1 MSDKFKDYGVSTIIA
16 IDDIFNDI
24 NEEDKLE
31 KFLPE
36 VIDDLTG
43 GEYERFKDY
52 TILEYIDESGEVD
65 FINKLK
71 STLDQIEYYKCFQSE
86 NIEFKTIGAD
96 YDQVEKAINEIDA
109 RDKSRKHLILLDRKL
124 QNANKRTSNDEIF
137 VKILKLLHSRL
148 REKNILLLIYTD
160 SSTPPELNSFEGT
173 KEYILRVLKS
183 DGKIAE
189 QEDIAEQLVLHFN
202 YVKKTEELT
211 EDFFENILKS
221 QKANYIS
228 EYKNIF
234 EESYS
239 KLTERLWQ
247 LNQNQVL
254 FYYDYINEG
263 QHVDSIIYETFLTK
277 FKQVYSDT
285 FNDENNH
292 KELINPI
299 RRSMQQSVQSV
310 QKKSTTLRFL
320 KELDLGLTFNDR
332 LRKVPGSTDISFGD
346 VIKIGTKKYLIV
358 SQDCDMTIRVDNN
371 RKLSNFQLV
380 EIEDMSTE
388 VTEKLLSDKLKKL
401 RHNVNFDEPIVKEA
415 LKRYGLSQDSIDR
428 VVNSQTPKS
437 DLGTDQIG
445 DLILFEDFKEKTD
458 KIHLLE
464 CIWLD
469 ALLLKASDHGIILSE
484 ENILNSHEIRYA
496 TRNYL
501 NEKFKTLIDRI
512 GENSSQE
519 VVDRIFKYIF
529 NDIAIECEP
538 IFSDTQ
544 ETEKSKLTGFILKN
558 IERIGRLDRLDAMK
572 IFKSI
577 VEHEGRIPDIH
588 TLLI

>member
-16 IDDIFNDI
+16 IDDSFREIKDDDLLSDFDKETIDPLTNYFYDTFSEYTVKKYSEEIDSNFKYKLSREINTQEKYSCFKSTGIPFKAIVADFELIKGTIEDI
-24 NEEDKLE
+24 NG
-31 KFLPE
+31 
-36 VIDDLTG
+36 T
-43 GEYERFKDY
+43 
-52 TILEYIDESGEVD
+52 
-65 FINKLK
+65 
-71 STLDQIEYYKCFQSE
+71 
-86 NIEFKTIGAD
+86 
-96 YDQVEKAINEIDA
+96 
-109 RDKSRKHLILLDRKL
+109 DKSRKHLILLDRTL
-124 QNANKRTSNDEIF
+124 QEDAGGAIIDNLF
-137 VKILKLLHSRL
+137 VDVLKFIHSKL
-148 REKNILLLIYTD
+148 REKNLLLLIYTD
-160 SSTPPELNSFEGT
+160 STTPDKLKSFEGA
-173 KEYILRVLKS
+173 KEYLRSLGLDESV
-183 DGKIAE
+183 
-189 QEDIAEQLVLHFN
+189 AEQLVLHFN
-202 YVKKTEELT
+202 YVQKTEELT
-211 EDFFENILKS
+211 EDFFDNILKS
-221 QKANYIS
+221 QKANYVS

-285 FNDENNH
+285 FNDVNNH

-310 QKKSTTLRFL
+310 QKKSKLLRFL
-320 KELDLGLTFNDR
+320 KELDLGLTSNDR
-332 LRKVPGSTDISFGD
+332 LRKIPASSDISFGD
-346 VIKIGTKKYLIV
+346 VIKIGMKYYLIV
-358 SQDCDMTIRVDNN
+358 SQDCDMTIRDDDN

-380 EIEDMSTE
+380 EIEDTRE
-388 VTEKLLSDKLKKL
+388 KVTEKMLSAKLKAL
-401 RHNVNFDEPIVKEA
+401 GDDGNTDYSIVKEA
-415 LKRYGLSQDSIDR
+415 LRKYGLSPESIDK
-428 VVNSQTPKS
+428 VVNRQTPKRE
-437 DLGTDQIG
+437 LGDVQINELVLYNG
-445 DLILFEDFKEKTD
+445 FKETKDFKIYLMD
-458 KIHLLE
+458 

-469 ALLLKASDHGIILSE
+469 ALLLKVSDHGIILSE

-501 NEKFKTLIDRI
+501 NDKFKTLIDRI

-544 ETEKSKLTGFILKN
+544 ETEKAKLTGFILKN

>member
-1 MSDKFKDYGVSTIIA
+1 MKRYNLMSDKFKDYGVSTIIA
-16 IDDIFNDI
+16 IDDSFREIKD
-24 NEEDKLE
+24 
-31 KFLPE
+31 
-36 VIDDLTG
+36 DDLLSDFDKETIDCLTNYFYDTFS
-43 GEYERFKDY
+43 EYTVKEYSEEIDSDFKY
-52 TILEYIDESGEVD
+52 KLSRK
-65 FINKLK
+65 INTQDKYSCFK
-71 STLDQIEYYKCFQSE
+71 STGIPF
-86 NIEFKTIGAD
+86 
-96 YDQVEKAINEIDA
+96 KAIVADFELIKGTIEDIDGT
-109 RDKSRKHLILLDRKL
+109 DKSRKHLILLDRTL
-124 QNANKRTSNDEIF
+124 QEDAGGAIIDNLFID
-137 VKILKLLHSRL
+137 VLKFIHSKL
-148 REKNILLLIYTD
+148 REKNLLLLIYTD
-160 SSTPPELNSFEGT
+160 STTPDKLKSFEGA
-173 KEYILRVLKS
+173 KEYLRSLGLDENV
-183 DGKIAE
+183 
-189 QEDIAEQLVLHFN
+189 AEQLVLHFN
-202 YVKKTEELT
+202 YVQKTKELT
-211 EDFFENILKS
+211 EDFFNNILKS

-247 LNQNQVL
+247 LNRNQVL

-285 FNDENNH
+285 FNEENNH

-332 LRKVPGSTDISFGD
+332 LRKIPASTDISFGD
-346 VIKIGTKKYLIV
+346 VIKIGIKKYLIV
-358 SQDCDMTIRVDNN
+358 SQDCDMTIRVNNN

-401 RHNVNFDEPIVKEA
+401 RQNVNIDEPIVKEA

-445 DLILFEDFKEKTD
+445 DLILYENFKVKTD

-484 ENILNSHEIRYA
+484 KNISDSHEIRNA
-496 TRNYL
+496 TKNYL
-501 NEKFKTLIDRI
+501 SDKFKGLIDRI

-519 VVDRIFKYIF
+519 VVDRIFEYIF

-538 IFSDTQ
+538 IFLDKKK
-544 ETEKSKLTGFILKN
+544 TEEAKLSGFILKN

>member
-16 IDDIFNDI
+16 IDDVFNDI

-43 GEYERFKDY
+43 GQYDLFRDY
-52 TILEYIDESGEVD
+52 TISEYIDELGEAD
-65 FINKLK
+65 FIEKLK
-71 STLDQIEYYKCFQSE
+71 SSLDQIEHYKCFQSD
-86 NIEFKTIGAD
+86 NIDFKKIGAD
-96 YDQVEKAINEIDA
+96 CSQVEKAIDEIDA
-109 RDKSRKHLILLDRKL
+109 TDKSRKHLILLDRTL
-124 QNANKRTSNDEIF
+124 QNPVIGLGNNDVF
-137 VKILKLLHSRL
+137 VDILKLIHSKL
-148 REKNILLLIYTD
+148 REKNLLLLIYTD
-160 SSTPPELNSFEGT
+160 SNTPEELNSFAGA
-173 KEYILRVLKS
+173 KKYLMDLKL
-183 DGKIAE
+183 DKN
-189 QEDIAEQLVLHFN
+189 IAEQLVLHFN
-202 YVKKTEELT
+202 YVKKTEELSA
-211 EDFFENILKS
+211 DFFDNILKS

-234 EESYS
+234 ENSYN

-263 QHVDSIIYETFLTK
+263 QHVDNIIYETFLTK

-285 FNDENNH
+285 FNEDNNH

-299 RRSMQQSVQSV
+299 RRSMQKSVQSV
-310 QKKSTTLRFL
+310 QEKSKILRFL

-332 LRKVPGSTDISFGD
+332 LRKIPASTDISFGD

-380 EIEDMSTE
+380 EIEDMSEE
-388 VTEKLLSDKLKKL
+388 VTEKLLSAKLKKL
-401 RHNVNFDEPIVKEA
+401 GSDVNIDDPIVKEA

-428 VVNSQTPKS
+428 VVNRQTSKS
-437 DLGTDQIG
+437 SLESNQIG
-445 DLILFEDFKEKTD
+445 NLILHSDFKVKTD
-458 KIHLLE
+458 FKIHLLE

-469 ALLLKASDHGIILSE
+469 ALLLKASDNGIILSE

-501 NEKFKTLIDRI
+501 NNKFKNLIDKI

-544 ETEKSKLTGFILKN
+544 ETEKAKLTGFILKN

-588 TLLI
+588 TLSI

>member
-16 IDDIFNDI
+16 IDDSFREIKD
-24 NEEDKLE
+24 
-31 KFLPE
+31 
-36 VIDDLTG
+36 DDLLSDFDKETIDRLTNYFYDTFS
-43 GEYERFKDY
+43 EYTVKEYSEEIDSDFKY
-52 TILEYIDESGEVD
+52 KLSRK
-65 FINKLK
+65 INTQDKYSCFK
-71 STLDQIEYYKCFQSE
+71 STGIPF
-86 NIEFKTIGAD
+86 
-96 YDQVEKAINEIDA
+96 KAIVADFELIKGTIEDIDGT
-109 RDKSRKHLILLDRKL
+109 DKSRKHLILLDRTL
-124 QNANKRTSNDEIF
+124 QEDAGGAIIDNLFID
-137 VKILKLLHSRL
+137 VLKFIHSKL
-148 REKNILLLIYTD
+148 REKNLLLLIYTD
-160 SSTPPELNSFEGT
+160 STTPDKLKSFEGA
-173 KEYILRVLKS
+173 KEYLRSLGLDESV
-183 DGKIAE
+183 
-189 QEDIAEQLVLHFN
+189 AEQLVLHFN
-202 YVKKTEELT
+202 YVQKTKELT
-211 EDFFENILKS
+211 EDFFDNILKS

-263 QHVDSIIYETFLTK
+263 QHVDNIIYETFLTK

-285 FNDENNH
+285 FNADNNH
-292 KELINPI
+292 KELINPM
-299 RRSMQQSVQSV
+299 RRSMQKSVQSV
-310 QKKSTTLRFL
+310 QEKSKILRFL
-320 KELDLGLTFNDR
+320 KEFDLGLTFNDR
-332 LRKVPGSTDISFGD
+332 LRKIPASTDISFGD

-380 EIEDMSTE
+380 EIEDMSEE
-388 VTEKLLSDKLKKL
+388 VTEKLLSAKLKKL
-401 RHNVNFDEPIVKEA
+401 GSDVNIDDPIVKEA
-415 LKRYGLSQDSIDR
+415 LERYGLSQDSIDR
-428 VVNSQTPKS
+428 VVNRQTSKS
-437 DLGTDQIG
+437 SLESNQIG
-445 DLILFEDFKEKTD
+445 NLILHNDFKVKAD
-458 KIHLLE
+458 FKIHLLE

-501 NEKFKTLIDRI
+501 NDKFKTLIDII

-544 ETEKSKLTGFILKN
+544 ETEESKLTGFILKN

>member
-43 GEYERFKDY
+43 GEYDRFKDY

-65 FINKLK
+65 FIDKLK
-71 STLDQIEYYKCFQSE
+71 STLDQIEHYKCFQSK
-86 NIEFKTIGAD
+86 NIDFKTIGAD

-124 QNANKRTSNDEIF
+124 QNADKRTSNDEIF
-137 VKILKLLHSRL
+137 VKILKLLHSQL

-160 SSTPPELNSFEGT
+160 SNTPAELNSFEGA
-173 KEYILRVLKS
+173 KDYLRTLGLDES
-183 DGKIAE
+183 
-189 QEDIAEQLVLHFN
+189 IAEQLVLHFN
-202 YVKKTEELT
+202 YVQKTEELSN
-211 EDFFENILKS
+211 DFFDNILKS

-263 QHVDSIIYETFLTK
+263 QHVDNIIYETFLTK

-285 FNDENNH
+285 FNEVNNH

-310 QKKSTTLRFL
+310 QKKSKILRFL

-332 LRKVPGSTDISFGD
+332 LRKISASTDISFGD
-346 VIKIGTKKYLIV
+346 VIKIGAKKYLIV
-358 SQDCDMTIRVDNN
+358 SQDCDMTIRDDDN
-371 RKLSNFQLV
+371 RRLSYIQLV
-380 EIEDMSTE
+380 EIEDASE
-388 VTEKLLSDKLKKL
+388 IVTEKLLSKKLKKL
-401 RHNVNFDEPIVKEA
+401 GGNVGIDDPIVKEA
-415 LKRYGLSQDSIDR
+415 LKRYGLSQDSINR
-428 VVNSQTPKS
+428 VVNRQTPT
-437 DLGTDQIG
+437 DELGTNQIN
-445 DLILFEDFKEKTD
+445 DLVLYNDFKETND
-458 KIHLLE
+458 FKIYLID

-469 ALLLKASDHGIILSE
+469 ALLLKSNDNRIILSE
-484 ENILNSHEIRYA
+484 QNISNSHEIRYA

-501 NEKFKTLIDRI
+501 KNKFRELIDRI
-512 GENSSQE
+512 GEDSSKD
-519 VVDRIFKYIF
+519 VVDKIIKYIF
-529 NDIAIECEP
+529 EDIAIECEG
-538 IFSDTQ
+538 IFSDNGGTGK
-544 ETEKSKLTGFILKN
+544 TKLTGFTLKN

-577 VEHEGRIPDIH
+577 VDHEGRIPDIRIP
-588 TLLI
+588 LI

>member
-16 IDDIFNDI
+16 IDDIFREIKDDNLLSDFPEDI
-24 NEEDKLE
+24 ID
-31 KFLPE
+31 FL
-36 VIDDLTG
+36 TNG
-43 GEYERFKDY
+43 RSSMFSDY
-52 TILEYIDESGEVD
+52 TVKEYSEKEGDSD
-65 FINKLK
+65 FKYNLSNEINTQDKYSCFK
-71 STLDQIEYYKCFQSE
+71 STGIPF
-86 NIEFKTIGAD
+86 
-96 YDQVEKAINEIDA
+96 KAIVADLDLIKETIEDIDGT
-109 RDKSRKHLILLDRKL
+109 DKSRKHLILLDRKL
-124 QNANKRTSNDEIF
+124 QDDARGAIIDNLFID
-137 VKILKLLHSRL
+137 VLKFIQSKL
-148 REKNILLLIYTD
+148 REKNLLLLIYSND
-160 SSTPPELNSFEGT
+160 DTPEELNSFEGA
-173 KEYILRVLKS
+173 KGYLRHLGLDES
-183 DGKIAE
+183 
-189 QEDIAEQLVLHFN
+189 IAEQLVLHFN
-202 YVKKTEELT
+202 YVQKTEELSS
-211 EDFFENILKS
+211 DFFDNILKS

-239 KLTERLWQ
+239 RLTERLWQ

-285 FNDENNH
+285 FNEDNNH

-299 RRSMQQSVQSV
+299 RRSMQKSVQSV
-310 QKKSTTLRFL
+310 QEKSKILRFL

-332 LRKVPGSTDISFGD
+332 LRKIPASTDISFGD

-380 EIEDMSTE
+380 EIEDMSEE
-388 VTEKLLSDKLKKL
+388 VTEKLLSAELKKL
-401 RHNVNFDEPIVKEA
+401 GKDVNTDDPIIKEA
-415 LKRYGLSQDSIDR
+415 LKRYGLSPDSINR
-428 VVNSQTPKS
+428 VVNRNTSKS
-437 DLGTDQIG
+437 NLESNQIG
-445 DLILFEDFKEKTD
+445 SLILHNDFKVKAD
-458 KIHLLE
+458 FKIHLLE

-469 ALLLKASDHGIILSE
+469 ALLLKSSDNGITLSE

-496 TRNYL
+496 TRNYI
-501 NEKFKTLIDRI
+501 NNKFKNLIDRI

-519 VVDRIFKYIF
+519 VIDRIFKYIF

-544 ETEKSKLTGFILKN
+544 ETEEAKLTGFILKN

>member
-16 IDDIFNDI
+16 IDDSFREIKD
-24 NEEDKLE
+24 
-31 KFLPE
+31 
-36 VIDDLTG
+36 DDLLSDFDKETIDRLTNYFYDTFS
-43 GEYERFKDY
+43 EYTVKEYSEEIDSDFKY
-52 TILEYIDESGEVD
+52 KLSRK
-65 FINKLK
+65 INTQDKYSCFK
-71 STLDQIEYYKCFQSE
+71 STGIPF
-86 NIEFKTIGAD
+86 
-96 YDQVEKAINEIDA
+96 KAIVADFELIKGTIEDIDGT
-109 RDKSRKHLILLDRKL
+109 DKSRKHLILLDRTL
-124 QNANKRTSNDEIF
+124 QEDAGGAIIDNLFID
-137 VKILKLLHSRL
+137 VLKFIHSKL
-148 REKNILLLIYTD
+148 REKNLLLLIYTD
-160 SSTPPELNSFEGT
+160 STTPDKLKSFEGA
-173 KEYILRVLKS
+173 KEYLRSLGLDESV
-183 DGKIAE
+183 
-189 QEDIAEQLVLHFN
+189 AEQLVLHFN
-202 YVKKTEELT
+202 YVQKTKELT
-211 EDFFENILKS
+211 EDFFDNILKS

-263 QHVDSIIYETFLTK
+263 QHVDNIIYETFLTK

-285 FNDENNH
+285 FNEDNNH

-299 RRSMQQSVQSV
+299 RRSMQKSVQSV
-310 QKKSTTLRFL
+310 QEKSKILRFL
-320 KELDLGLTFNDR
+320 KEFDLGLTFNDR
-332 LRKVPGSTDISFGD
+332 LRKIPASTDISFGD

-380 EIEDMSTE
+380 EIEDMSEE
-388 VTEKLLSDKLKKL
+388 VTEKLLSAKLKKL
-401 RHNVNFDEPIVKEA
+401 GSDVNIDDPIVKEA
-415 LKRYGLSQDSIDR
+415 LERYGLSQDSIDR
-428 VVNSQTPKS
+428 VVNRQTSKS
-437 DLGTDQIG
+437 SLESNQIG
-445 DLILFEDFKEKTD
+445 NLILHNDFKVKAD
-458 KIHLLE
+458 FKIHLLE

-501 NEKFKTLIDRI
+501 NDKFKTLIDII

-544 ETEKSKLTGFILKN
+544 ETEESKLTGFILKN

>member
-1 MSDKFKDYGVSTIIA
+1 MKRYNLMSDKFKDYGVSTIIA
-16 IDDIFNDI
+16 IDDSFREIKDDDLLSDFDKETIDPLTNYFYDTFSEYTVKKYSEEIDSNFKYKLSREINTQEKYSCFKSTGIPFKAIVADFELIKGTIEDI
-24 NEEDKLE
+24 NG
-31 KFLPE
+31 
-36 VIDDLTG
+36 T
-43 GEYERFKDY
+43 
-52 TILEYIDESGEVD
+52 
-65 FINKLK
+65 
-71 STLDQIEYYKCFQSE
+71 
-86 NIEFKTIGAD
+86 
-96 YDQVEKAINEIDA
+96 
-109 RDKSRKHLILLDRKL
+109 DKSRKHLILLDRTL
-124 QNANKRTSNDEIF
+124 QEDAGGAIIDNLF
-137 VKILKLLHSRL
+137 VDVLKFIHSKL
-148 REKNILLLIYTD
+148 REKNLLLLIYTD
-160 SSTPPELNSFEGT
+160 STTPDKLKSFEGA
-173 KEYILRVLKS
+173 KEYLRSLGLDESV
-183 DGKIAE
+183 
-189 QEDIAEQLVLHFN
+189 AEQLVLHFN
-202 YVKKTEELT
+202 YVQKTEELT
-211 EDFFENILKS
+211 EDFFDNILKS
-221 QKANYIS
+221 QKANYVS

-285 FNDENNH
+285 FNDVNNH

-310 QKKSTTLRFL
+310 QKKSKLLRFL
-320 KELDLGLTFNDR
+320 KELDLGLTSNDR
-332 LRKVPGSTDISFGD
+332 LRKIPASSDISFGD
-346 VIKIGTKKYLIV
+346 VIKIGMKYYLIV
-358 SQDCDMTIRVDNN
+358 SQDCDMTIRDDDN
-371 RKLSNFQLV
+371 RKLSNIQLV
-380 EIEDMSTE
+380 EIEDTRE
-388 VTEKLLSDKLKKL
+388 KVTEKMLSAKLKAL
-401 RHNVNFDEPIVKEA
+401 GDDGNTDYSIVKEA
-415 LKRYGLSQDSIDR
+415 LKKYGLSPESIDK
-428 VVNSQTPKS
+428 VVNRQTPKRE
-437 DLGTDQIG
+437 LGDVQINELVLYNG
-445 DLILFEDFKEKTD
+445 FKETKDFKIYLMD
-458 KIHLLE
+458 

-469 ALLLKASDHGIILSE
+469 ALLLKVSDHGIILSE

-501 NEKFKTLIDRI
+501 NDKFKTLIDRI

-544 ETEKSKLTGFILKN
+544 ETEKAKLTGFILKN

>member
-16 IDDIFNDI
+16 IDDSFREIKDDDLLSDFDKETIDPLTNYFYDTFSEYTVKKYSEEIDSNFKYKLSREINTQEKYSCFKSTGIPFKAIVADFELIKGTIEDI
-24 NEEDKLE
+24 NG
-31 KFLPE
+31 
-36 VIDDLTG
+36 T
-43 GEYERFKDY
+43 
-52 TILEYIDESGEVD
+52 
-65 FINKLK
+65 
-71 STLDQIEYYKCFQSE
+71 
-86 NIEFKTIGAD
+86 
-96 YDQVEKAINEIDA
+96 
-109 RDKSRKHLILLDRKL
+109 DKSRKHLILLDRTL
-124 QNANKRTSNDEIF
+124 QEDAGGAIIDNLF
-137 VKILKLLHSRL
+137 VDVLKFIHSKL
-148 REKNILLLIYTD
+148 REKNLLLLIYTD
-160 SSTPPELNSFEGT
+160 STTPDKLKSFEGA
-173 KEYILRVLKS
+173 KEYLRSLGLDESV
-183 DGKIAE
+183 
-189 QEDIAEQLVLHFN
+189 AEQLVLHFN
-202 YVKKTEELT
+202 YVQKTEELT
-211 EDFFENILKS
+211 EDFFDNILKS
-221 QKANYIS
+221 QKANYVS

-285 FNDENNH
+285 FNDVNNH

-310 QKKSTTLRFL
+310 QKKSKLLRFL
-320 KELDLGLTFNDR
+320 KELDLGLTSNDR
-332 LRKVPGSTDISFGD
+332 LRKIPASSDISFGD
-346 VIKIGTKKYLIV
+346 VIKIGMKYYLIV
-358 SQDCDMTIRVDNN
+358 SQDCDMTIRDDDN

-380 EIEDMSTE
+380 EIEDTRE
-388 VTEKLLSDKLKKL
+388 KVTEKMLSAKLKAL
-401 RHNVNFDEPIVKEA
+401 GDDGNTDYSIVKEA
-415 LKRYGLSQDSIDR
+415 LKKYGLSPESIDK
-428 VVNSQTPKS
+428 VVNRQTPKRE
-437 DLGTDQIG
+437 LGDVQINELVLYNG
-445 DLILFEDFKEKTD
+445 FKETKDFKIYLMD
-458 KIHLLE
+458 

-469 ALLLKASDHGIILSE
+469 ALLLKVSDHGIILSE

-501 NEKFKTLIDRI
+501 NNKFKTLIDRI

-544 ETEKSKLTGFILKN
+544 ETEKAKLTGFILKN

>member
-16 IDDIFNDI
+16 IDDSFREIKD
-24 NEEDKLE
+24 
-31 KFLPE
+31 
-36 VIDDLTG
+36 DDLLSDFDKETIDCLTNYFYDTFS
-43 GEYERFKDY
+43 EYTVKEYSEEIDSDFKY
-52 TILEYIDESGEVD
+52 KLSRK
-65 FINKLK
+65 INTQDKYSCFK
-71 STLDQIEYYKCFQSE
+71 STGIPF
-86 NIEFKTIGAD
+86 
-96 YDQVEKAINEIDA
+96 KAIVADFELIKGTIEDIDGT
-109 RDKSRKHLILLDRKL
+109 DKSRKHLILLDRTL
-124 QNANKRTSNDEIF
+124 QEDAGGAIIDNLFID
-137 VKILKLLHSRL
+137 VLKFIHSKL
-148 REKNILLLIYTD
+148 REKNLLLLIYTD
-160 SSTPPELNSFEGT
+160 STTPDKLKSFEGA
-173 KEYILRVLKS
+173 KEYLRSLGLDENV
-183 DGKIAE
+183 
-189 QEDIAEQLVLHFN
+189 AEQLVLHFN
-202 YVKKTEELT
+202 YVQKTKELT
-211 EDFFENILKS
+211 EDFFNNILKS

-247 LNQNQVL
+247 LNRNQVL

-285 FNDENNH
+285 FNEENNH

-332 LRKVPGSTDISFGD
+332 LRKIPASTDISFGD
-346 VIKIGTKKYLIV
+346 VIKIGIKKYLIV
-358 SQDCDMTIRVDNN
+358 SQDCDMTIRVNNN

-401 RHNVNFDEPIVKEA
+401 RQNVNIDEPIVKEA

-445 DLILFEDFKEKTD
+445 DLILYENFKVKTD

-484 ENILNSHEIRYA
+484 KNISDSHEIRNA
-496 TRNYL
+496 TKNYL
-501 NEKFKTLIDRI
+501 SDKFKGLIDRI

-519 VVDRIFKYIF
+519 VVDRIFEYIF

-538 IFSDTQ
+538 IFLDKKK
-544 ETEKSKLTGFILKN
+544 TEEAKLAGFILKN

>member
-16 IDDIFNDI
+16 IDDSFREIKD
-24 NEEDKLE
+24 
-31 KFLPE
+31 
-36 VIDDLTG
+36 DDLLSDFDKETIDRLTNYFYDTFS
-43 GEYERFKDY
+43 EYTVKEYSEEIDSDFKY
-52 TILEYIDESGEVD
+52 KLSRK
-65 FINKLK
+65 INTQDKYSCFK
-71 STLDQIEYYKCFQSE
+71 STGIPF
-86 NIEFKTIGAD
+86 
-96 YDQVEKAINEIDA
+96 KAIVADFELIKGTIEDIDGT
-109 RDKSRKHLILLDRKL
+109 DKSRKHLILLDRTL
-124 QNANKRTSNDEIF
+124 QEDAGGAIIDNLFID
-137 VKILKLLHSRL
+137 VLKFIHSKL
-148 REKNILLLIYTD
+148 REKNLLLLIYTD
-160 SSTPPELNSFEGT
+160 STTPDKLKSFEGA
-173 KEYILRVLKS
+173 KEYLRSLGLDESV
-183 DGKIAE
+183 
-189 QEDIAEQLVLHFN
+189 AEQLVLHFN
-202 YVKKTEELT
+202 YVQKTKELT
-211 EDFFENILKS
+211 EDFFDNILKS

-263 QHVDSIIYETFLTK
+263 QHVDNIIYETFLTK

-285 FNDENNH
+285 FNEDNNH

-299 RRSMQQSVQSV
+299 RRSMQKSVQSV
-310 QKKSTTLRFL
+310 QEKSKILRFL
-320 KELDLGLTFNDR
+320 KEFDLGLTFNDR
-332 LRKVPGSTDISFGD
+332 LRKIPASTDISFGD

-380 EIEDMSTE
+380 EIEDMSEE
-388 VTEKLLSDKLKKL
+388 VTEKLLSAKLKKL
-401 RHNVNFDEPIVKEA
+401 GSDVNIDDPIVKET
-415 LKRYGLSQDSIDR
+415 LERYGLSQDSIDR
-428 VVNSQTPKS
+428 VVNRQTSKS
-437 DLGTDQIG
+437 SLESNQIG
-445 DLILFEDFKEKTD
+445 NLILHNDFKVKAD
-458 KIHLLE
+458 FKIHLLE

-501 NEKFKTLIDRI
+501 NDKFKTLIDII

-544 ETEKSKLTGFILKN
+544 ETEESKLTGFILKN

>member
-1 MSDKFKDYGVSTIIA
+1 MKRYNLMSDKFKDYGVSTIIA
-16 IDDIFNDI
+16 IDDRFREIKD
-24 NEEDKLE
+24 
-31 KFLPE
+31 
-36 VIDDLTG
+36 DDLLSDFDKETIDRLTNYFYDTFS
-43 GEYERFKDY
+43 EYTVKEYSEEIDSDFKY
-52 TILEYIDESGEVD
+52 KLSRK
-65 FINKLK
+65 INTQDKYSCFK
-71 STLDQIEYYKCFQSE
+71 STGIPF
-86 NIEFKTIGAD
+86 
-96 YDQVEKAINEIDA
+96 KAIVADFELIKGTIEDIDGT
-109 RDKSRKHLILLDRKL
+109 DKSRKHLILLDRTL
-124 QNANKRTSNDEIF
+124 QEDAGGAIIDNLFID
-137 VKILKLLHSRL
+137 VLKFIHSKL
-148 REKNILLLIYTD
+148 REKNLLLLIYTD
-160 SSTPPELNSFEGT
+160 STTPDKLKSFEGA
-173 KEYILRVLKS
+173 KEYLRSLGLDESV
-183 DGKIAE
+183 
-189 QEDIAEQLVLHFN
+189 AEQLVLHFN
-202 YVKKTEELT
+202 YVQKTKELT
-211 EDFFENILKS
+211 EDFFDNILKS

-263 QHVDSIIYETFLTK
+263 QHVDNIIYETFLTK

-285 FNDENNH
+285 FNEDNNH

-299 RRSMQQSVQSV
+299 RRSMQKSVQSV
-310 QKKSTTLRFL
+310 QEKSKILRFL
-320 KELDLGLTFNDR
+320 KEFDLGLTFNDR
-332 LRKVPGSTDISFGD
+332 LRKIPASTDISFGD

-380 EIEDMSTE
+380 EIEDMSEE
-388 VTEKLLSDKLKKL
+388 VTEKLLSAKLKKL
-401 RHNVNFDEPIVKEA
+401 GSDVNIDDPIVKEA
-415 LKRYGLSQDSIDR
+415 LERYGLSQDSIDR
-428 VVNSQTPKS
+428 VVNRQTSKS
-437 DLGTDQIG
+437 SLESNQIG
-445 DLILFEDFKEKTD
+445 NLILHNDFKVKAD
-458 KIHLLE
+458 FKIHLLE

-501 NEKFKTLIDRI
+501 NDKFKTLIDII

-544 ETEKSKLTGFILKN
+544 ETEESKLTGFILKN

>member
-43 GEYERFKDY
+43 GEYDRFKDY

-65 FINKLK
+65 FIDKLK
-71 STLDQIEYYKCFQSE
+71 STLDQIEHYKCFQSE
-86 NIEFKTIGAD
+86 NIDFKTIGAD

-109 RDKSRKHLILLDRKL
+109 RDKSRKHLLLLDRTL
-124 QNANKRTSNDEIF
+124 QNPKIELGNNDVF
-137 VKILKLLHSRL
+137 VDILKLIHRKL
-148 REKNILLLIYTD
+148 REKNLLLLIYTD
-160 SSTPPELNSFEGT
+160 SSTPEELNSFESAI
-173 KEYILRVLKS
+173 EYLRNLGLDES
-183 DGKIAE
+183 
-189 QEDIAEQLVLHFN
+189 IAEQLVLHFN
-202 YVKKTEELT
+202 YVQKTEELT

-234 EESYS
+234 DESYS

-263 QHVDSIIYETFLTK
+263 QHVDNIIYDIFITK

-285 FNDENNH
+285 FSKNNNH
-292 KELINPI
+292 QELINPI
-299 RRSMQQSVQSV
+299 RRSMQQSAQSV
-310 QKKSTTLRFL
+310 QEKSKILRFL
-320 KELDLGLTFNDR
+320 KELDLGLTFNNR
-332 LRKVPGSTDISFGD
+332 LRKISDSTDISFGD
-346 VIKIGTKKYLIV
+346 VIKIGAKKYLIV
-358 SQDCDMTIRVDNN
+358 SQDCDMIIRDDNN
-371 RKLSNFQLV
+371 RRLSYLQLV
-380 EIEDMSTE
+380 EIEDTSEM
-388 VTEKLLSDKLKKL
+388 VTEKLLSKKLKDL
-401 RHNVNFDEPIVKEA
+401 GNSVNIDDPIVKEA
-415 LKRYGLSQDSIDR
+415 LKRYGLSQDSINKI
-428 VVNSQTPKS
+428 VNRQTSKAE
-437 DLGTDQIG
+437 LGTNQINN
-445 DLILFEDFKEKTD
+445 LVLYNDFKETKD
-458 KIHLLE
+458 FKIYLID

-469 ALLLKASDHGIILSE
+469 ALLLKSSNNRIILSE
-484 ENILNSHEIRYA
+484 QNISNSHEIRYA

-501 NEKFKTLIDRI
+501 KNKFRDLIDRI
-512 GENSSQE
+512 GEYSSQD
-519 VVDRIFKYIF
+519 VVDKIIKYIF
-529 NDIAIECEP
+529 EDIAIECEG
-538 IFSDTQ
+538 IFSDNE
-544 ETEKSKLTGFILKN
+544 ETGETKLTGFTLKN

-577 VEHEGRIPDIH
+577 VDHEGRIPDIRIP
-588 TLLI
+588 LI

>member
-16 IDDIFNDI
+16 IDDSFREIKD
-24 NEEDKLE
+24 
-31 KFLPE
+31 
-36 VIDDLTG
+36 DDLLSDFDKETIDRLTNYFYDTFS
-43 GEYERFKDY
+43 EYTVKEYSEEIDSDFKY
-52 TILEYIDESGEVD
+52 KLSRK
-65 FINKLK
+65 INTQDKYSCFK
-71 STLDQIEYYKCFQSE
+71 STGIPF
-86 NIEFKTIGAD
+86 
-96 YDQVEKAINEIDA
+96 KAIVADFELIKGTIEDIDGT
-109 RDKSRKHLILLDRKL
+109 DKSRKHLILLDRTL
-124 QNANKRTSNDEIF
+124 QEDAGGAIIDNLFID
-137 VKILKLLHSRL
+137 VLKFIHSKL
-148 REKNILLLIYTD
+148 REKNLLLLIYTD
-160 SSTPPELNSFEGT
+160 STTPDKLKSFEGA
-173 KEYILRVLKS
+173 KEYLRSLGLDESV
-183 DGKIAE
+183 
-189 QEDIAEQLVLHFN
+189 AEQLVLHFN
-202 YVKKTEELT
+202 YVQKTKELT
-211 EDFFENILKS
+211 EDFFDNILKS

-263 QHVDSIIYETFLTK
+263 QHVDNIIYETFLTK

-285 FNDENNH
+285 FNADNNH
-292 KELINPI
+292 KELINPM
-299 RRSMQQSVQSV
+299 RRSMQKSVQSV
-310 QKKSTTLRFL
+310 QEKSKILRFL
-320 KELDLGLTFNDR
+320 KEFDLGLTFNDR
-332 LRKVPGSTDISFGD
+332 LRKIPASTDISFGD

-380 EIEDMSTE
+380 EIEDMSE
-388 VTEKLLSDKLKKL
+388 KVTEKLLSAKLKKL
-401 RHNVNFDEPIVKEA
+401 GSDVNIDDPIVKEA
-415 LKRYGLSQDSIDR
+415 LERYGLSQDSIDR
-428 VVNSQTPKS
+428 VVNRQTSKS
-437 DLGTDQIG
+437 SLESNQIG
-445 DLILFEDFKEKTD
+445 NLILHNDFKVKAD
-458 KIHLLE
+458 FKIHLLE

-501 NEKFKTLIDRI
+501 NDKFKTLIDII

-544 ETEKSKLTGFILKN
+544 ETEESKLTGFILKN

>member
-16 IDDIFNDI
+16 IDDSFREIKD
-24 NEEDKLE
+24 
-31 KFLPE
+31 
-36 VIDDLTG
+36 DDLLSDFDKETIDCLTNYFYDTFS
-43 GEYERFKDY
+43 EYTVKEYSEEIDSDFKY
-52 TILEYIDESGEVD
+52 KLSRK
-65 FINKLK
+65 INTQDKYSCFK
-71 STLDQIEYYKCFQSE
+71 STGIPF
-86 NIEFKTIGAD
+86 
-96 YDQVEKAINEIDA
+96 KAIVADFELIKGTIEDIDGT
-109 RDKSRKHLILLDRKL
+109 DKSRKHLILLDRTL
-124 QNANKRTSNDEIF
+124 QEDAGGAIIDNLFID
-137 VKILKLLHSRL
+137 VLKFIHSKL
-148 REKNILLLIYTD
+148 REKNLLLLIYTD
-160 SSTPPELNSFEGT
+160 STTPDKLKSFEGA
-173 KEYILRVLKS
+173 KEYLRSLGLDENV
-183 DGKIAE
+183 
-189 QEDIAEQLVLHFN
+189 AEQLVLHFN
-202 YVKKTEELT
+202 YVQKTKELT
-211 EDFFENILKS
+211 EDFFDNILKS

-247 LNQNQVL
+247 LNRNQVL

-285 FNDENNH
+285 FNEENNH

-332 LRKVPGSTDISFGD
+332 LRKIPASTDISFGD
-346 VIKIGTKKYLIV
+346 VIKIGIKKYLIV
-358 SQDCDMTIRVDNN
+358 SQDCDMTIRVNNN

-401 RHNVNFDEPIVKEA
+401 RQNVNIDEPIVKEA

-445 DLILFEDFKEKTD
+445 DLILYENFKVKTD

-484 ENILNSHEIRYA
+484 KNISDSHEIRNA
-496 TRNYL
+496 TKNYL
-501 NEKFKTLIDRI
+501 SDKFKGLIDRI

-519 VVDRIFKYIF
+519 VVDRIFEYIF

-538 IFSDTQ
+538 IFLDKKK
-544 ETEKSKLTGFILKN
+544 TEEAKLAGFILKN

>member
-16 IDDIFNDI
+16 IDDSFREIKDGDLLSSFSEVTIDFLTDGRFNIFS
-24 NEEDKLE
+24 
-31 KFLPE
+31 
-36 VIDDLTG
+36 
-43 GEYERFKDY
+43 DY
-52 TILEYIDESGEVD
+52 TVKEYSEKEDSD
-65 FINKLK
+65 FKYKLSIEMNTQDKYSCFK
-71 STLDQIEYYKCFQSE
+71 STGITF
-86 NIEFKTIGAD
+86 
-96 YDQVEKAINEIDA
+96 KAISANLEQIKETIEDIDGT
-109 RDKSRKHLILLDRKL
+109 DKSRKHLILLDRTL
-124 QNANKRTSNDEIF
+124 QEDAGGARLDNLFIE
-137 VKILKLLHSRL
+137 VLKFIHSKL
-148 REKNILLLIYTD
+148 REKNLLLLIYTD
-160 SSTPPELNSFEGT
+160 SRTPEELSSFAGAKKYLT
-173 KEYILRVLKS
+173 DLNL
-183 DGKIAE
+183 D
-189 QEDIAEQLVLHFN
+189 EDIAEQLVLHFN
-202 YVKKTEELT
+202 YVKKTAELT

-263 QHVDSIIYETFLTK
+263 QHVDNIIYETFLTK
-277 FKQVYSDT
+277 FEQVYSDT
-285 FNDENNH
+285 FNKKNNH

-299 RRSMQQSVQSV
+299 RRSMQKSAQSVQE
-310 QKKSTTLRFL
+310 KSTTLRFL

-332 LRKVPGSTDISFGD
+332 LRKIPASTDISFGD

-380 EIEDMSTE
+380 EIEDMSE
-388 VTEKLLSDKLKKL
+388 KVTEKLLSDKLKKL
-401 RHNVNFDEPIVKEA
+401 GSDVNIDEPIVKEA

-428 VVNSQTPKS
+428 VVNRQTSKS
-437 DLGTDQIG
+437 SLGTNQIG
-445 DLILFEDFKEKTD
+445 NLILYNDFEVKTD
-458 KIHLLE
+458 FRIHLLE

-469 ALLLKASDHGIILSE
+469 ALLLKASDNGIILSE
-484 ENILNSHEIRYA
+484 QNILNSHEIRYA

-501 NEKFKTLIDRI
+501 NNKFKNLIDRI

-544 ETEKSKLTGFILKN
+544 EKEKAKLSGFILKN

>member
-43 GEYERFKDY
+43 GEYDRFKDY

-65 FINKLK
+65 FIDKLK
-71 STLDQIEYYKCFQSE
+71 STLDQIEHYKCFQSE
-86 NIEFKTIGAD
+86 NIDFKTICAD

-137 VKILKLLHSRL
+137 VKILKLLHSQL

-160 SSTPPELNSFEGT
+160 SNTPDELNSFEGA
-173 KEYILRVLKS
+173 KDYLRTLGLDES
-183 DGKIAE
+183 
-189 QEDIAEQLVLHFN
+189 IAEQLVLHFN
-202 YVKKTEELT
+202 YVQKTEELSN
-211 EDFFENILKS
+211 DFFDNILKS

-263 QHVDSIIYETFLTK
+263 QHVDNIIYETFLTK

-285 FNDENNH
+285 FNEVNNH

-310 QKKSTTLRFL
+310 QKKSKILRFL
-320 KELDLGLTFNDR
+320 KELDLGLTFKDR
-332 LRKVPGSTDISFGD
+332 LRKISASTDISFGD
-346 VIKIGTKKYLIV
+346 VIKIGAKKYLIV
-358 SQDCDMTIRVDNN
+358 SQDCDMTIRDDDN
-371 RKLSNFQLV
+371 RRLSYIQLV
-380 EIEDMSTE
+380 EIEDASE
-388 VTEKLLSDKLKKL
+388 IVTEKLLSKKLKKL
-401 RHNVNFDEPIVKEA
+401 GGNVGIDDPIVKEA
-415 LKRYGLSQDSIDR
+415 LKRYGLSQDSINR
-428 VVNSQTPKS
+428 VVNRQTPT
-437 DLGTDQIG
+437 DELGTNQIN
-445 DLILFEDFKEKTD
+445 DLVLYNDFKETND
-458 KIHLLE
+458 FKIYLID

-469 ALLLKASDHGIILSE
+469 ALLLKSNDNRIILSE
-484 ENILNSHEIRYA
+484 QNISNSHEIRYA

-501 NEKFKTLIDRI
+501 KNKFRELIDRI
-512 GENSSQE
+512 GEDSSQD
-519 VVDRIFKYIF
+519 VVDKIIKYIF
-529 NDIAIECEP
+529 EDIAIECEG
-538 IFSDTQ
+538 IFSDNGGTGK
-544 ETEKSKLTGFILKN
+544 TKLTGFTLKN

-577 VEHEGRIPDIH
+577 VDHEGRIPDIRIP
-588 TLLI
+588 LI

>member
-43 GEYERFKDY
+43 GEYERFQDY
-52 TILEYIDESGEVD
+52 TISEYITASGEED
-65 FINKLK
+65 FIDKLK
-71 STLDQIEYYKCFQSE
+71 SFLDQIEHYKCFQSD
-86 NIEFKTIGAD
+86 NIDFKKIGAN
-96 YDQVEKAINEIDA
+96 YSQVERAINEIDA
-109 RDKSRKHLILLDRKL
+109 SDKSRKHLILLDRTL
-124 QNANKRTSNDEIF
+124 QNPVAGLGNDDVF
-137 VKILKLLHSRL
+137 VDILKLIHSKL
-148 REKNILLLIYTD
+148 REKNLLLLIYTD
-160 SSTPPELNSFEGT
+160 SNTPEELSSFARAKKYLT
-173 KEYILRVLKS
+173 DLKL
-183 DGKIAE
+183 D
-189 QEDIAEQLVLHFN
+189 EDIAEQLVLHFN
-202 YVKKTEELT
+202 YVKKTEELSS
-211 EDFFENILKS
+211 DFFDNILKS

-234 EESYS
+234 ENSYN
-239 KLTERLWQ
+239 KLTERLWH

-277 FKQVYSDT
+277 FKQVYSET
-285 FNDENNH
+285 FNEDNKH

-299 RRSMQQSVQSV
+299 RRSMQKSVQSV
-310 QKKSTTLRFL
+310 QEKSKILRFL

-332 LRKVPGSTDISFGD
+332 LRKIPASTDISFGD
-346 VIKIGTKKYLIV
+346 VIRIGAKKYLIV

-380 EIEDMSTE
+380 EIEDMSE
-388 VTEKLLSDKLKKL
+388 KVTEKLLSAKLKDLGKD
-401 RHNVNFDEPIVKEA
+401 VNCDDSIVKEA
-415 LKRYGLSQDSIDR
+415 LKEYGLSPESIDR
-428 VVNSQTPKS
+428 VVNRQTPKK
-437 DLGTDQIG
+437 DLGEDQINKLVLYNG
-445 DLILFEDFKEKTD
+445 FKETKDFKIYLMD
-458 KIHLLE
+458 

-469 ALLLKASDHGIILSE
+469 ALLLKASDDGITLSE

-496 TRNYL
+496 TRNYI
-501 NEKFKTLIDRI
+501 NNKFKNLIDRI

-519 VVDRIFKYIF
+519 VIDRIFKYIF

-544 ETEKSKLTGFILKN
+544 ETEESKLTGFILKN

>member
-16 IDDIFNDI
+16 IDDSFREIKD
-24 NEEDKLE
+24 
-31 KFLPE
+31 
-36 VIDDLTG
+36 DDLLSDFDKETIDRLTNYFYDTFS
-43 GEYERFKDY
+43 EYTVKEYSEEIDSDFKY
-52 TILEYIDESGEVD
+52 KLSRK
-65 FINKLK
+65 INTQDKYSCFK
-71 STLDQIEYYKCFQSE
+71 STGIPF
-86 NIEFKTIGAD
+86 
-96 YDQVEKAINEIDA
+96 KAIVADFELIKGTIEDIDGT
-109 RDKSRKHLILLDRKL
+109 DKSRKHLILLDRTL
-124 QNANKRTSNDEIF
+124 QEDAGGAIIDNLFID
-137 VKILKLLHSRL
+137 VLKFIHSKL
-148 REKNILLLIYTD
+148 REKNLLLLIYTD
-160 SSTPPELNSFEGT
+160 STTPDKLKSFEGA
-173 KEYILRVLKS
+173 KEYLRSLGLDESV
-183 DGKIAE
+183 
-189 QEDIAEQLVLHFN
+189 AEQLVLHFN
-202 YVKKTEELT
+202 YVQKTKELT
-211 EDFFENILKS
+211 EDFFDNILKS

-263 QHVDSIIYETFLTK
+263 QHVDNIIYETFLTK

-285 FNDENNH
+285 FNEDNNH

-299 RRSMQQSVQSV
+299 RRSMQKSVQSV
-310 QKKSTTLRFL
+310 QEKSKILRFL
-320 KELDLGLTFNDR
+320 KEFDLGLTFNDR
-332 LRKVPGSTDISFGD
+332 LRKIPASTDISFGD

-380 EIEDMSTE
+380 EIEDMSEE
-388 VTEKLLSDKLKKL
+388 VTEKLLSAKLKKL
-401 RHNVNFDEPIVKEA
+401 GSDVNIDDPIVKEV
-415 LKRYGLSQDSIDR
+415 LERYGLSQDSIDR
-428 VVNSQTPKS
+428 VVNRQTSKS
-437 DLGTDQIG
+437 SLESNQIG
-445 DLILFEDFKEKTD
+445 NLILHNDFKVKAD
-458 KIHLLE
+458 FKIHLLE

-501 NEKFKTLIDRI
+501 NDKFKTLIDII

-544 ETEKSKLTGFILKN
+544 ETEESKLTGFILKN

>member
-43 GEYERFKDY
+43 GEYDRFKDY

-65 FINKLK
+65 FIDKLK
-71 STLDQIEYYKCFQSE
+71 STLDQIEHYKCFQSE
-86 NIEFKTIGAD
+86 NIDFKTIGAD

-109 RDKSRKHLILLDRKL
+109 RDKSRKHLLLLDRTL
-124 QNANKRTSNDEIF
+124 QNPKIELGNNDVF
-137 VKILKLLHSRL
+137 VDILKLIHRKL
-148 REKNILLLIYTD
+148 REKNLLLLIYTD
-160 SSTPPELNSFEGT
+160 SSTPEELNSFESAI
-173 KEYILRVLKS
+173 EYLRNLGLDES
-183 DGKIAE
+183 
-189 QEDIAEQLVLHFN
+189 IAEQLVLHFN
-202 YVKKTEELT
+202 YVQKTEELT

-234 EESYS
+234 DESYS

-263 QHVDSIIYETFLTK
+263 QHVDNIIYDIFITK

-285 FNDENNH
+285 FSKNNNH
-292 KELINPI
+292 QELINPI
-299 RRSMQQSVQSV
+299 RRSMQQSAQSV
-310 QKKSTTLRFL
+310 QEKSKILRFL
-320 KELDLGLTFNDR
+320 KELDLGLTFNNR
-332 LRKVPGSTDISFGD
+332 LRKISDSTDISFGD
-346 VIKIGTKKYLIV
+346 VIKIGAKKYLIV
-358 SQDCDMTIRVDNN
+358 SQDCDMTIRDDNN
-371 RKLSNFQLV
+371 RRLSYLQLV
-380 EIEDMSTE
+380 EIEDTSEM
-388 VTEKLLSDKLKKL
+388 VTEKLLSKKLKDL
-401 RHNVNFDEPIVKEA
+401 GNSVNIDDPIVKEA
-415 LKRYGLSQDSIDR
+415 LKRYGLSQDSINKI
-428 VVNSQTPKS
+428 VNRQTSKAE
-437 DLGTDQIG
+437 LGTNQINN
-445 DLILFEDFKEKTD
+445 LVLYNDFKETKD
-458 KIHLLE
+458 FKIYLID

-469 ALLLKASDHGIILSE
+469 ALLLKSSNNRIILSE
-484 ENILNSHEIRYA
+484 QNISNSHEIRYA

-501 NEKFKTLIDRI
+501 KNKFRDLIDRI
-512 GENSSQE
+512 GEYSSQD
-519 VVDRIFKYIF
+519 VVDKIIKYIF
-529 NDIAIECEP
+529 EDIAIECEG
-538 IFSDTQ
+538 IFSDNE
-544 ETEKSKLTGFILKN
+544 ETGETKLTGFTLKN

-577 VEHEGRIPDIH
+577 VDHEGRIPDIRIP
-588 TLLI
+588 LI

>member
-43 GEYERFKDY
+43 GEYDRFKDY

-65 FINKLK
+65 FIDKLK
-71 STLDQIEYYKCFQSE
+71 STLDQIEHYKCFQSE
-86 NIEFKTIGAD
+86 NIDFKTICAD

-137 VKILKLLHSRL
+137 VKILKLLHSQL

-160 SSTPPELNSFEGT
+160 SNTPDELNSFEGA
-173 KEYILRVLKS
+173 KDYLRTLGLDES
-183 DGKIAE
+183 
-189 QEDIAEQLVLHFN
+189 IAEQLVLHFN
-202 YVKKTEELT
+202 YVQKTEELSN
-211 EDFFENILKS
+211 DFFDNILKS

-263 QHVDSIIYETFLTK
+263 QHVDNIIYETFLTK

-285 FNDENNH
+285 FNEVNNH

-310 QKKSTTLRFL
+310 QKKSKILRFL
-320 KELDLGLTFNDR
+320 KELDLGLTFKDR
-332 LRKVPGSTDISFGD
+332 LRKISASTDISFGD
-346 VIKIGTKKYLIV
+346 VIKIGAKKYLIV
-358 SQDCDMTIRVDNN
+358 SQDCDMTIRDDDN
-371 RKLSNFQLV
+371 RRLSYIQLV
-380 EIEDMSTE
+380 EIEDSSE
-388 VTEKLLSDKLKKL
+388 IVTEKLLSKKLKKL
-401 RHNVNFDEPIVKEA
+401 GGNVGIDDPIVKEA
-415 LKRYGLSQDSIDR
+415 LKRYGLSQDSINR
-428 VVNSQTPKS
+428 VVNRQTPT
-437 DLGTDQIG
+437 DELGTNQIN
-445 DLILFEDFKEKTD
+445 DLVLYNDFKETND
-458 KIHLLE
+458 FKIYLID

-469 ALLLKASDHGIILSE
+469 ALLLKSNDNRIILSE
-484 ENILNSHEIRYA
+484 QNISNSHEIRYA

-501 NEKFKTLIDRI
+501 KNKFRELIDRI
-512 GENSSQE
+512 GEDSSQD
-519 VVDRIFKYIF
+519 VVDKIIKYIF
-529 NDIAIECEP
+529 EDIAIECEG
-538 IFSDTQ
+538 IFSDNGGTGK
-544 ETEKSKLTGFILKN
+544 TKLTGFTLKN

-577 VEHEGRIPDIH
+577 VDHEGRIPDIRIP
-588 TLLI
+588 LI